1 MSSTQVEVIDNRR
14 ENAEV
19 YTDPLI
25 CMQKSLELLK
35 EINMPRG
42 LLPLEDIVEVGRN
55 NETGFV
61 WLKQKK
67 ETDHCFKKIK
77 KTVTYAAEVTSFVED
92 RRLKNITGVKTKEL
106 SFWVNISDISIKDP
120 QSNKITFAI
129 PSGIK
134 RSFPVSA
141 FEEEEN
147 NEDGEEEIKK
157 EAEEEENN
165 ENGEEEIKKE
175 AEEEK
180 EKKGDEAK
188 KNILI

>member
-55 NETGFV
+55 HETGFV

-106 SFWVNISDISIKDP
+106 SFWVNISDISIEDP

-134 RSFPVSA
+134 RVARQERAQAPPLILEILEVQEGRGVIGAVWVSLSCPWRDA
-141 FEEEEN
+141 MT
-147 NEDGEEEIKK
+147 GSY
-157 EAEEEENN
+157 
-165 ENGEEEIKKE
+165 
-175 AEEEK
+175 
-180 EKKGDEAK
+180 
-188 KNILI
+188 ILFFLAQGI